1 MTSGN
6 SDEKTQGRKGNKAQR
21 RVWIWAL
28 RPLERDHTPNMYC
41 SISDPPGSI
50 VQMLH
55 DERTGAAVPSSSA
68 YDAGVWIPET
78 RRRTLAEVADN
89 APPPGGWRIWYR
101 YYRPTDA
108 DVAILRAAYPEDDPY
123 NPNWLNIKRDL
134 ALAGIDPETL
144 SKIEA
149 PVLLGLLGK
158 AKAAPAASN
167 RKRIGFGPQD

>member
-1 MTSGN
+1 MTSGK
-6 SDEKTQGRKGNKAQR
+6 SDEKTQGREGNKAEG

-41 SISDPPGSI
+41 SICDPPGSI

-55 DERTGAAVPSSSA
+55 DERTGAALPASLA
-68 YDAGVWIPET
+68 HDTGGWMPKT
-78 RRRTLAEVADN
+78 RRRSLAEAADN

-101 YYRPTDA
+101 YYRPTEA
-108 DVAILRAAYPEDDPY
+108 DVVTLMAAYPEGDPY

-134 ALAGIDPETL
+134 VCAGLDPDTL
-144 SKIEA
+144 SKTEV

-158 AKAAPAASN
+158 GKAAPAASN
-167 RKRIGFGPQD
+167 RNRIGFRP